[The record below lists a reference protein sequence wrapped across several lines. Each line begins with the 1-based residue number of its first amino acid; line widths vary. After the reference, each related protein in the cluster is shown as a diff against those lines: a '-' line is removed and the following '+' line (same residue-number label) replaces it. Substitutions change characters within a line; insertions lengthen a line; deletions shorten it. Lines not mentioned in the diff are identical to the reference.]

1 MNKKGTIVRVILAIA
16 SVLNETA
23 VISGIADFNS
33 PELTKIYHIVS
44 FIFMV
49 AMLFI
54 NTYYNQ
60 DFTVEGAE
68 GTNFTRQLKAMKK
81 ENRRG
86 EEGEDNE

>member
-33 PELTKIYHIVS
+33 SELTKIYHIIS

-60 DFTVEGAE
+60 DFTPEGAE
-68 GTNFTRQLKAMKK
+68 GTNFTRQLKAMKN

-86 EEGEDNE
+86 EEGEDDE